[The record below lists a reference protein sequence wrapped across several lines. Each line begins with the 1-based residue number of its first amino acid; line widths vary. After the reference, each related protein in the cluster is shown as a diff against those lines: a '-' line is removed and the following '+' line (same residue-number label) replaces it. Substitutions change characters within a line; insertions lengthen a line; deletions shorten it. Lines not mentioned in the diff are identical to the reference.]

1 METKTDV
8 GFLLAGTPS
17 YKDLQNVY
25 LKWFSLGGIA
35 GEIDNKFAL
44 ISLICAL
51 TAAQKNKNPDIT
63 CYEVIKKIIAKGG
76 PQLTDDYLFGLSI
89 VCEDFLKGST
99 KFNTCGLKTA
109 KEMVEK
115 INEILEKWLP
125 F

>member
-44 ISLICAL
+44 ISLIIVQSSTVTSILWNTVCTKP
-51 TAAQKNKNPDIT
+51 TA
-63 CYEVIKKIIAKGG
+63 
-76 PQLTDDYLFGLSI
+76 LSI
-89 VCEDFLKGST
+89 ELQ
-99 KFNTCGLKTA
+99 
-109 KEMVEK
+109 
-115 INEILEKWLP
+115 
-125 F
+125 